1 MEFKREAVEYA
12 EKNGNRKAVER
23 LYVPV
28 KRIRKWKQ
36 KNRKYLNQQLQ
47 QRQRD
52 QKVVG

>member
-1 MEFKREAVEYA
+1 MEFKGEAVEYA

-28 KRIRKWKQ
+28 KRIREWKQ